1 MGGYEVARWRVM
13 GPVALGKFITLEGGE
28 GVGKSTQATLLAD
41 ALRARGIEVVVTRE
55 PGGTAGAEAIRDLL
69 MTGSEDRWSARAEA
83 LLFAAARADHV
94 EKVIRPALERGA
106 WVVCD
111 RFIDSTRAYQGG
123 AGGVSDDDILALH
136 QVGSDGLMPD
146 RTLLMHLPID
156 QSAARASA
164 RPQGNADRFGARG
177 LEYHNQLNRAFDTL
191 VTSETARFRIID
203 AAGSIDSVTPQL
215 LAAVEDLL

>member
-1 MGGYEVARWRVM
+1 M

-41 ALRARGIEVVVTRE
+41 ALRARGIEVVVSRE

-69 MTGSEDRWSARAEA
+69 VTGSEDRWSARAEA

-136 QVGSDGLMPD
+136 KVGSDGLMPD

-156 QSAARASA
+156 QSAARATA

-177 LEYHNQLNRAFDTL
+177 SEYHNQLNRAFDTL
-191 VTSETARFRIID
+191 ATSETARFRIID
-203 AAGSIDSVTPQL
+203 AAGTIDSVTRHL
-215 LAAVEDLL
+215 FAAVEDLL